1 MHKSLFAHCVD
12 QAIDIGNNEL
22 GTLCDAARDASIRVM
37 TGCIERDRSRGQSVF
52 APLVTVDD
60 QGAIRNVHRKIMP
73 IYEERLVWSPG
84 DGAGLKTYEFGRFR
98 LGGLNCWENWMPLA
112 HSALYAHGEDL
123 HVASWPG
130 SARNTE
136 QFTPF
141 IAREA
146 RSFVLSASSLM
157 RREDIPDRIPHAE
170 LLRAHLADV
179 CADGGGC
186 SAGPDAEWIVAPRV
200 DEEVLL
206 LADLDHTGIREA
218 RQNFDPFGHYSRP
231 DVLEWRVD
239 RQRPSGA
246 TFIGEGHGE

>member
-112 HSALYAHGEDL
+112 RSALYAHGEDL
-123 HVASWPG
+123 HDASWPG
-130 SARNTE
+130 SARKTG
-136 QFTPF
+136 QITPF

-170 LLRAHLADV
+170 LLRHTWLTFAPMV
-179 CADGGGC
+179 VR
-186 SAGPDAEWIVAPRV
+186 VAPVRMASGSLRHASTRKSCYLLISITRV
-200 DEEVLL
+200 SAKRVR
-206 LADLDHTGIREA
+206 TSIRSATIRDQTCLSGVWIGSDQAA
-218 RQNFDPFGHYSRP
+218 RH
-231 DVLEWRVD
+231 
-239 RQRPSGA
+239 
-246 TFIGEGHGE
+246 FIGEGHGE